1 MIDALSLGGII
12 MLIKLYDFQDCIDY
26 KKLKQ
31 KMGAKDGDKIRF
43 TLEKEYIGTITDE
56 VVLYYDKNNDC
67 RELPLE
73 EFVKIEYELKI
84 PYKDLKCAHI
94 DCDKCPLH
102 EIRCNL
108 NGKYRDQTL
117 EEVLNN
123 SISNPKIKEIY
134 EKLLE
139 KEA

>member
-1 MIDALSLGGII
+1 
-12 MLIKLYDFQDCIDY
+12 MLIKLYDLQDCIDY
-26 KKLKQ
+26 DKLKQ
-31 KMGAKDGDKIRF
+31 KMGAKNGDKIRF
-43 TLEKEYIGTITDE
+43 TLMEKEYIGTIDDE

-67 RELPLE
+67 MEIPLE

-84 PYKDLKCAHI
+84 PYKDLICAQI
-94 DCDKCPLH
+94 SCNKCPLQ

-108 NGKYRDQTL
+108 EGKYRDQTL

-123 SISNPKIKEIY
+123 SISNTKIKEIY